1 MNNNSY
7 FILYGLKDNDKF
19 FVSNT
24 NPIIWNDNLEDA
36 KKFLDRYSAE
46 YAILR
51 DYDNYRNISK
61 QLSNKFL
68 DHIYIAE
75 IENNIEIWSNILL

>member
-1 MNNNSY
+1 MNNSY

-51 DYDNYRNISK
+51 DYDNYRYLKK
-61 QLSNKFL
+61 QIESGIIDEIFLSIRNK
-68 DHIYIAE
+68 DNEE
-75 IENNIEIWSNILL
+75 IRRVKLL